1 MMDLSTPRTLKPLEN
16 PRKSEYM
23 AWIFVILL
31 VLILIYFPA
40 SGSIRIGGILFTA
53 FFLISGVFMSIGNW
67 MSRVA
72 ELRLHEEGIRYSNG
86 IQELEFRWEEIVRV
100 EVYAGR
106 FNDKISLISSER
118 RMSFDL
124 SIEKVLNGKPITQ
137 IGFQDGAL
145 ILETILVKSGLD
157 QKEKQ
162 FAQGYYYYS
171 KD

>member
-1 MMDLSTPRTLKPLEN
+1 MMDLSTPQTLKPLEN
-16 PRKSEYM
+16 PRRSEM
-23 AWIFVILL
+23 MVWGFAFL
-31 VLILIYFPA
+31 LILMLIFLPS
-40 SGSIRIGGILFTA
+40 SGVVRIGGIIFA
-53 FFLISGVFMSIGNW
+53 VFFLISGLFMSIGNW

-72 ELRLHEEGIRYSNG
+72 ELRLREEGIGYSNG
-86 IQELEFRWEEIVRV
+86 IQDIYFGWEEIARV

-106 FNDKISLISSER
+106 FNDKISLVATEK

-124 SIEKVLNGKPITQ
+124 SNDKVGNDKPAAQ

-145 ILETILVKSGLD
+145 ILETILKKSGLI

-162 FAQGYYYYS
+162 ASQGYYYYS